1 MKKIWILLLIFVLM
15 VFWSRFHSGRTTYI
29 CNPKIVIKKLSF
41 SGTVYKRKRLI
52 DGHQTFY
59 FIHLDSF
66 FYDGWTTGRD
76 KYQPSFY
83 TICDNR
89 GISIRDST
97 LLLRGN
103 GINVGSHV
111 YSRLGD
117 DAIYISKYAGGDKKR
132 W

>member
-15 VFWSRFHSGRTTYI
+15 VIWSRFRSTRTTCI

-41 SGTVYKRKRLI
+41 SGTVYKRKPLI
-52 DGHQTFY
+52 EGHATSY

-76 KYQPSFY
+76 IFQPSFY
-83 TICDNR
+83 TICDCKR
-89 GISIRDST
+89 ISIRDST

-117 DAIYISKYAGGDKKR
+117 DAIYISKYPGGDKKR